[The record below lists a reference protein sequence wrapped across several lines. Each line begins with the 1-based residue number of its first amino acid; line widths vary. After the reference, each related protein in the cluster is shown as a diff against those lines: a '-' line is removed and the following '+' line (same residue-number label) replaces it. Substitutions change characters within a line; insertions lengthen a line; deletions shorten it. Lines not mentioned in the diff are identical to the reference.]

1 MNTTPEH
8 NERMAKMS
16 FATVFPLYVAKVERK
31 GRSKVELLQVIE
43 WLTGFNAQKVDQL
56 VQENATFATFFQQA
70 NIHPNAHLVT
80 GMICGYRVEELLNPL
95 TKNVRILDKLVDEL
109 AKGKKMEVILRSNK
123 D

>member
-8 NERMAKMS
+8 NERVAKMS

-31 GRSKVELLQVIE
+31 GRTKAELLQVID
-43 WLTGFNAQKVDQL
+43 WLTGFNEQKVDQL
-56 VQENATFATFFQQA
+56 IHENATFDTFFRQA

-109 AKGKKMEVILRSNK
+109 AKGKKIEVILRQ
-123 D
+123 

>member
-1 MNTTPEH
+1 
-8 NERMAKMS
+8 MS

-31 GRSKVELLQVIE
+31 GRTKAELLQVIE

-56 VQENATFATFFQQA
+56 VQESATFDAFFQQA

-80 GMICGYRVEELLNPL
+80 GIICGYRVEELLNPL
-95 TKNVRILDKLVDEL
+95 TKKVRILDKLVDEL

-123 D
+123 N

>member
-31 GRSKVELLQVIE
+31 GRTKAELLQVIE
-43 WLTGFNAQKVDQL
+43 WLTGFNEQKVDQL
-56 VQENATFATFFQQA
+56 VQENSTFATFFQQA

-80 GMICGYRVEELLNPL
+80 GMICGYRVEDLLNPL

-109 AKGKKMEVILRSNK
+109 AKGKKMEVILR
-123 D
+123 